1 MSMLNYIDNLCQ
13 KAKKASQTILSE
25 EKINACLEK
34 IAYNIGMKKNQ
45 IIEENLK
52 DIQSSNLS
60 KALTDRLTLN
70 EKRIDSII
78 ESLHTIIN
86 LKSPVGEIIKGWKL
100 KNDLEIEKVR
110 VPIGTIAIIY
120 EARPNVTVDAFA
132 LCFKSSNSCV
142 LRGGKEAF
150 NTNKYLSSLI
160 RQTLESF
167 NINPDFLTFID
178 KTERQAIEHLIKMD
192 KYIDLLIPRGG
203 ESLITFISKNATVPV
218 IQHYKGLCHLYID
231 ESANIDMALNIA
243 YNAKVQRPSVCN
255 AIETLLVH
263 KNIASEFLP
272 ALAKKFENIVELRG
286 CENTLKI
293 LPNIKQ
299 ATQEDWQTEYLDYIL
314 SIKIVDSTDQAIEH
328 INEYGSK
335 HSEAIVT
342 QNYTNAEDFLNKVD
356 AACVYV
362 NASTRFSDGG
372 EFGFGAEIGISTS
385 KLHARG
391 PMALE
396 ELTTYKYKIRGNGQI
411 RS

>member
-1 MSMLNYIDNLCQ
+1 MFNYIENLCK
-13 KAKKASQTILSE
+13 KAKKASQICLSE

-34 IAYNIGMKKNQ
+34 IAHNISTNKNH
-45 IIEENLK
+45 IMDENSK
-52 DIQSSNLS
+52 DIQSSNIS

-100 KNDLEIEKVR
+100 KNDIEIEKVR

-255 AIETLLVH
+255 AIETLLVQ

>member
-1 MSMLNYIDNLCQ
+1 MLDYIENLCK
-13 KAKKASQTILSE
+13 KAKKASQIQLSE
-25 EKINACLEK
+25 KNINAVLEK
-34 IAYNIGMKKNQ
+34 IADNIKKNKNQ
-45 IIEENLK
+45 IISENRK
-52 DIQSSNLS
+52 DIEVSNLS
-60 KALTDRLTLN
+60 KALVDRLTLN
-70 EKRIDSII
+70 EKRIDSIV
-78 ESLHTIIN
+78 ESLNTIKN
-86 LKSPVGEIIKGWKL
+86 LKSPVGEVIKGWKL

-110 VPIGTIAIIY
+110 VPIGTIGIIY

-132 LCFKSSNSCV
+132 LCFKSSNACV

-150 NTNKYLSSLI
+150 NTNKYFSTLI
-160 RQTLESF
+160 RDTLESF
-167 NINPDFLTFID
+167 DINPDFLTFID
-178 KTERQAIEHLIKMD
+178 KTDRQAIDYLIKMD
-192 KYIDLLIPRGG
+192 QYIDLLIPRGG
-203 ESLITFISKNATVPV
+203 ESLITHISKNATVPV

-231 ESANIDMALNIA
+231 ESADIDMALEIA
-243 YNAKVQRPSVCN
+243 NNAKVQRPSVCN

-263 KNIASEFLP
+263 KNIAKTYLP
-272 ALAKKFENIVELRG
+272 LLTKKFENIVELRG
-286 CENTLKI
+286 CEETLKI
-293 LPNIKQ
+293 LPNIKK

-314 SIKIVDSTDQAIEH
+314 SVKIVNNIEEAIEH
-328 INEYGSK
+328 INQYGSK

-396 ELTTYKYKIRGNGQI
+396 ELTTYKYKIRGNGQV
-411 RS
+411 RQ

>member
-1 MSMLNYIDNLCQ
+1 MLDYIEALCQ
-13 KAKKASQTILSE
+13 KAKKASQIPISE
-25 EKINACLEK
+25 ATINAILEK
-34 IAYNIGMKKNQ
+34 MAINIQNNKDK

-52 DIQSSNLS
+52 DISSSNLS

-70 EKRIDSII
+70 EARINSMI
-78 ESLHTIIN
+78 ESIKTIIN
-86 LKSPVGEIIKGWKL
+86 LKSPVGETIKGWRL
-100 KNDLEIEKVR
+100 KNGLDIEKVR
-110 VPIGTIAIIY
+110 VPIGVIAIIY

-132 LCFKSSNSCV
+132 LCFKSSNACI

-160 RQTLESF
+160 RDALNSY
-167 NINPDFLTFID
+167 NVNPDFLTFVD
-178 KTERQAIEHLIKMD
+178 KTEREAINYLIKMD

-203 ESLITFISKNATVPV
+203 ESLITHISKNATVPV
-218 IQHYKGLCHLYID
+218 IQHYKGLCHLYVD
-231 ESANIDMALNIA
+231 ESADIDMALDIA

-263 KNIASEFLP
+263 KNIAAKYLP
-272 ALAKKFENIVELRG
+272 KLFEKLENIVELRG
-286 CENTLKI
+286 CEETLKI
-293 LPNIKQ
+293 LPHIKK
-299 ATQEDWQTEYLDYIL
+299 ATHQDWETEYLDYIL
-314 SIKIVDSTDQAIEH
+314 SIKIVNDTKEAIEH
-328 INEYGSK
+328 INQYGSK

-342 QNYTNAEDFLNKVD
+342 QNYSNAEMFLNLVD

-396 ELTTYKYKIRGNGQI
+396 ELTTYKYKIRGSGQI
-411 RS
+411 RQ

>member
-1 MSMLNYIDNLCQ
+1 MFDYIENLCK
-13 KAKKASQTILSE
+13 KAKEASKTQLSE
-25 EKINACLEK
+25 QTINACLEK
-34 IAYNIGMKKNQ
+34 IAHNIKTNKDR

-52 DIQSSNLS
+52 DIKASNLS

-70 EKRIDSII
+70 EKRIDSIV
-78 ESLHTIIN
+78 ESLYTIIN
-86 LKSPVGEIIKGWKL
+86 LKSPVGEIVKGWRL
-100 KNDLEIEKVR
+100 KNGLEIEKVR

-132 LCFKSSNSCV
+132 LCFKSSNACV

-150 NTNKYLSSLI
+150 NTNKYLSFLI
-160 RQTLESF
+160 KQTLESF
-167 NINPDFLTFID
+167 NINSDFLTFID
-178 KTERQAIEHLIKMD
+178 KIEREAIESLVKMD

-203 ESLITFISKNATVPV
+203 ESLITYISKNATVPV
-218 IQHYKGLCHLYID
+218 IQHYKGLCHLYVD
-231 ESANIDMALNIA
+231 ESADIEMALNIA

-263 KNIASEFLP
+263 KNIADKFLP
-272 ALAKKFENIVELRG
+272 LLAKKFENIVELRG
-286 CENTLKI
+286 CSETLKI
-293 LPNIKQ
+293 LPFIKT
-299 ATQEDWQTEYLDYIL
+299 ATQEDWGTEYLDYIL
-314 SIKIVDSTDQAIEH
+314 SIKVVNSLDQAISH

-362 NASTRFSDGG
+362 NASTRFTDGS

-396 ELTTYKYKIRGNGQI
+396 ELTTYKYKIRGNGQV
-411 RS
+411 RL

>member
-1 MSMLNYIDNLCQ
+1 
-13 KAKKASQTILSE
+13 
-25 EKINACLEK
+25 
-34 IAYNIGMKKNQ
+34 
-45 IIEENLK
+45 
-52 DIQSSNLS
+52 
-60 KALTDRLTLN
+60 
-70 EKRIDSII
+70 
-78 ESLHTIIN
+78 
-86 LKSPVGEIIKGWKL
+86 
-100 KNDLEIEKVR
+100 
-110 VPIGTIAIIY
+110 
-120 EARPNVTVDAFA
+120 FA
-132 LCFKSSNSCV
+132 LCFKSSTACV

-150 NTNKYLSSLI
+150 NTNNYLSTLI
-160 RQTLESF
+160 RDALESC

-178 KTERQAIEHLIKMD
+178 KTDREAINHLIKMD

-203 ESLITFISKNATVPV
+203 ESLITHISKNATVPV

-231 ESANIDMALNIA
+231 ENANIDMALEIA
-243 YNAKVQRPSVCN
+243 HNAKVQRPSVCN

-263 KNIASEFLP
+263 KNIAKTYLTL
-272 ALAKKFENIVELRG
+272 LAKKFENIVELRG
-286 CENTLKI
+286 CEETLKI
-293 LPNIKQ
+293 LPNVKK

-314 SIKIVDSTDQAIEH
+314 SVKIVNNIDEAIEH
-328 INEYGSK
+328 INQYGSK

-396 ELTTYKYKIRGNGQI
+396 ELTTYKYKIRGNGQV
-411 RS
+411 RQ

>member
-1 MSMLNYIDNLCQ
+1 MLNYIENLCQ

-231 ESANIDMALNIA
+231 DSASIDMALNIA

>member
-1 MSMLNYIDNLCQ
+1 MLDYIENLCK
-13 KAKKASQTILSE
+13 KAKKASQIQLSE
-25 EKINACLEK
+25 KDINAVLEK
-34 IAYNIGMKKNQ
+34 IANNIEKNKSQ
-45 IIEENLK
+45 IISENRK
-52 DIQSSNLS
+52 DIESSNLS
-60 KALTDRLTLN
+60 KALVDRLTLN
-70 EKRIDSII
+70 EKRIDAIV
-78 ESLHTIIN
+78 ESLNTIKS
-86 LKSPVGEIIKGWKL
+86 LKSPVGEVIKGWKL
-100 KNDLEIEKVR
+100 KNNLHIEKVR
-110 VPIGTIAIIY
+110 VPIGTIGIIY

-132 LCFKSSNSCV
+132 LCFKTSNACV

-150 NTNKYLSSLI
+150 NTNKYLSTLI
-160 RQTLESF
+160 RDTLESC
-167 NINPDFLTFID
+167 NINPNFLTFID
-178 KTERQAIEHLIKMD
+178 KTDREAINHLIKMD

-203 ESLITFISKNATVPV
+203 ESLITHISKNATVPV

-231 ESANIDMALNIA
+231 ESANIDMALEIA
-243 YNAKVQRPSVCN
+243 HNAKVQRPSVCN

-263 KNIASEFLP
+263 KNIAKTYLTL
-272 ALAKKFENIVELRG
+272 LAKKFENIVELRG
-286 CENTLKI
+286 CDETLKI
-293 LPNIKQ
+293 LPNIKK

-314 SIKIVDSTDQAIEH
+314 SVKIVNNIDEAIEH
-328 INEYGSK
+328 INQYGSK

-396 ELTTYKYKIRGNGQI
+396 ELTTYKYKIRGNGQV
-411 RS
+411 RQ

>member
-1 MSMLNYIDNLCQ
+1 MLNYIENLCK

-132 LCFKSSNSCV
+132 LCFKSSNACV

-150 NTNKYLSSLI
+150 NTNKYLSNLI
-160 RQTLESF
+160 RDTLTSC

-178 KTERQAIEHLIKMD
+178 KTERQAIDYLIKMD

-203 ESLITFISKNATVPV
+203 ESLITHISKNATVPV

>member
-1 MSMLNYIDNLCQ
+1 MLDYIEALCQ
-13 KAKKASQTILSE
+13 KAKKASQIPVSE
-25 EKINACLEK
+25 KTINAVLEK
-34 IAYNIGMKKNQ
+34 IADNIKNNKDK
-45 IIEENLK
+45 IIEENQK
-52 DIQSSNLS
+52 DIKSSNLS

-70 EKRIDSII
+70 EKRIESMI
-78 ESLHTIIN
+78 ESIKTIIS
-86 LKSPVGEIIKGWKL
+86 LKSPVGEVIKGWRL
-100 KNDLEIEKVR
+100 KNGLEIEKIR
-110 VPIGTIAIIY
+110 VPIGVIAIIY

-132 LCFKSSNSCV
+132 LCFKSSNACI

-160 RQTLESF
+160 RDALNSY
-167 NINPDFLTFID
+167 NVNPDFLTFID
-178 KTERQAIEHLIKMD
+178 RAERQAIDYLIKMD

-203 ESLITFISKNATVPV
+203 ESLITHISKNATVPV
-218 IQHYKGLCHLYID
+218 IQHYKGLCHLYVD
-231 ESANIDMALNIA
+231 ESANIDMALDIA

-263 KNIASEFLP
+263 KQIAIKFLP
-272 ALAKKFENIVELRG
+272 KLFEKLGNIVELRG
-286 CENTLKI
+286 CIETLKI
-293 LPNIKQ
+293 LPHIKK
-299 ATQEDWQTEYLDYIL
+299 ATQQDWETEYLDYIL
-314 SIKIVDSTDQAIEH
+314 SIKIVNDTNEAIDH
-328 INEYGSK
+328 INQYGSK
-335 HSEAIVT
+335 HSEAIIT
-342 QNYTNAEDFLNKVD
+342 QNYSNAEMFLNLVD

-411 RS
+411 RQ

>member
-1 MSMLNYIDNLCQ
+1 MLNYIENLCQ

-110 VPIGTIAIIY
+110 VPIGTIAIVY

-342 QNYTNAEDFLNKVD
+342 QNYTNAKDFLNKVD

>member
-1 MSMLNYIDNLCQ
+1 MLDYIENLCK
-13 KAKKASQTILSE
+13 KAKKASQIQLSE
-25 EKINACLEK
+25 KNINAVLDK
-34 IAYNIGMKKNQ
+34 IADNIEKNKNQ
-45 IIEENLK
+45 IISENRK
-52 DIQSSNLS
+52 DIEVSNLS
-60 KALTDRLTLN
+60 KALVDRLTLN
-70 EKRIDSII
+70 EKRIDSIV
-78 ESLHTIIN
+78 ESLNTIKN
-86 LKSPVGEIIKGWKL
+86 LKSPIGEVIKGWKL

-110 VPIGTIAIIY
+110 VPIGTIGIIY

-132 LCFKSSNSCV
+132 LCFKSSNACI

-150 NTNKYLSSLI
+150 NTNKYFSTLI
-160 RQTLESF
+160 RDTLESF
-167 NINPDFLTFID
+167 DINPDFLTFID
-178 KTERQAIEHLIKMD
+178 KTDRQAIDYLIKMD
-192 KYIDLLIPRGG
+192 QYIDLLIPRGG
-203 ESLITFISKNATVPV
+203 ESLITHISKNATVPV

-231 ESANIDMALNIA
+231 ESADIDMALEIA
-243 YNAKVQRPSVCN
+243 NNAKVQRPSVCN

-263 KNIASEFLP
+263 KNIAKTYLP
-272 ALAKKFENIVELRG
+272 LLAKKFENIVELKG
-286 CENTLKI
+286 CEETLKI
-293 LPNIKQ
+293 LPNIKK

-314 SIKIVDSTDQAIEH
+314 SVKIVNNIEEAIEH
-328 INEYGSK
+328 INQYGSK

-396 ELTTYKYKIRGNGQI
+396 ELTTYKYKIRGNGQV
-411 RS
+411 RQ

>member
-1 MSMLNYIDNLCQ
+1 MLDYIEALCH
-13 KAKKASQTILSE
+13 KAKKASQIPISE
-25 EKINACLEK
+25 ATINAILEK
-34 IAYNIGMKKNQ
+34 TAINIQNNKDK

-52 DIQSSNLS
+52 DIRSSNLS

-70 EKRIDSII
+70 EARINSMI
-78 ESLHTIIN
+78 ESIKTIIN
-86 LKSPVGEIIKGWKL
+86 LKSPVGETIKGWRL
-100 KNDLEIEKVR
+100 KNGLDIEKVR
-110 VPIGTIAIIY
+110 VPIGVIAIIY

-132 LCFKSSNSCV
+132 LCFKSSNACI

-160 RQTLESF
+160 RDALNSY
-167 NINPDFLTFID
+167 NVNPDFLTFVD
-178 KTERQAIEHLIKMD
+178 KTEREAINYLIKMD

-203 ESLITFISKNATVPV
+203 ESLITHISKNATVPV
-218 IQHYKGLCHLYID
+218 IQHYKGLCHLYVD
-231 ESANIDMALNIA
+231 ESADIDMALDIA

-263 KNIASEFLP
+263 KNIAAKYLP
-272 ALAKKFENIVELRG
+272 KLFEKLENIVELRG
-286 CENTLKI
+286 CEETLKI
-293 LPNIKQ
+293 LPHIKK
-299 ATQEDWQTEYLDYIL
+299 ATQQDWETEYLDYVL
-314 SIKIVDSTDQAIEH
+314 SIKIVNDTKEAIEH
-328 INEYGSK
+328 INQYGSK

-342 QNYTNAEDFLNKVD
+342 QNYSNAEMFLDLVD

-396 ELTTYKYKIRGNGQI
+396 ELTTYKYKIRGSGQI
-411 RS
+411 RQ

>member
-1 MSMLNYIDNLCQ
+1 MLNYIDNLCQ

>member
-1 MSMLNYIDNLCQ
+1 MLNYIENLCQ

-231 ESANIDMALNIA
+231 DSASIDMALNIA

-263 KNIASEFLP
+263 KNIAGKFLP
-272 ALAKKFENIVELRG
+272 LLAKKFENIVELRG

>member
-1 MSMLNYIDNLCQ
+1 MLDYIEALCQ
-13 KAKKASQTILSE
+13 KAKKASQMPLNEAT
-25 EKINACLEK
+25 INAILEK
-34 IAYNIGMKKNQ
+34 IAINIQNNKDK

-52 DIQSSNLS
+52 DIHSSNLS

-70 EKRIDSII
+70 EARINSMI
-78 ESLHTIIN
+78 ESIKTIIN
-86 LKSPVGEIIKGWKL
+86 LKSPVGEVVKGWRL
-100 KNDLEIEKVR
+100 KNGLDIEKVR
-110 VPIGTIAIIY
+110 VPIGVIAIIY

-132 LCFKSSNSCV
+132 LCFKSSNACI

-160 RQTLESF
+160 RDALYSY
-167 NINPDFLTFID
+167 NVNPDFLTFVD
-178 KTERQAIEHLIKMD
+178 KTEREAINYLIKMD

-203 ESLITFISKNATVPV
+203 ESLITHISKNATVPV
-218 IQHYKGLCHLYID
+218 IQHYKGLCHLYVD
-231 ESANIDMALNIA
+231 ESADIDMALDIA

-263 KNIASEFLP
+263 KNIAAKYLPKLSEKL
-272 ALAKKFENIVELRG
+272 ENIVELRG
-286 CENTLKI
+286 CEETLKI
-293 LPNIKQ
+293 LPHIKK
-299 ATQEDWQTEYLDYIL
+299 ATQQDWEIEYLDYIL
-314 SIKIVDSTDQAIEH
+314 SIKIVNDTKEAIEH
-328 INEYGSK
+328 INQYGSQ

-342 QNYTNAEDFLNKVD
+342 QNYSNAEMFLNLVD

-396 ELTTYKYKIRGNGQI
+396 ELTTYKYKIRGSGQI
-411 RS
+411 RQ

>member
-1 MSMLNYIDNLCQ
+1 MLNYIENLCQ

>member
-1 MSMLNYIDNLCQ
+1 MLNYIENLCQ

-263 KNIASEFLP
+263 KNIASKFLP
-272 ALAKKFENIVELRG
+272 LLAKKFENIVELRG

>member
-1 MSMLNYIDNLCQ
+1 MLDYIENLCK
-13 KAKKASQTILSE
+13 KAKKASQTQLSE
-25 EKINACLEK
+25 KNINAVLEAVAEKI
-34 IAYNIGMKKNQ
+34 KNNKDQ
-45 IIEENLK
+45 IIKENRK
-52 DIQSSNLS
+52 DIETSNLS
-60 KALTDRLTLN
+60 KALIDRLTLN
-70 EKRIDSII
+70 EKRIDSMI
-78 ESLHTIIN
+78 ESLNTIRN

-110 VPIGTIAIIY
+110 VPIGTIGIIY

-132 LCFKSSNSCV
+132 LCFKSSNACV

-150 NTNKYLSSLI
+150 NTNKYLSKLI
-160 RQTLESF
+160 RDVLESF

-178 KTERQAIEHLIKMD
+178 KTDREAINHLIKMD

-203 ESLITFISKNATVPV
+203 ESLITHISQNATVPV

-231 ESANIDMALNIA
+231 ESASLDMALEITN
-243 YNAKVQRPSVCN
+243 NAKVQRPSVCN

-263 KNIASEFLP
+263 KNIAKHFLP
-272 ALAKKFENIVELRG
+272 LLDKKFENIVELRG
-286 CENTLKI
+286 CEETLKI
-293 LPNIKQ
+293 LPHIKK
-299 ATQEDWQTEYLDYIL
+299 ATEEDWQTEYLDYIL
-314 SIKIVDSTDQAIEH
+314 SVKIVNSTEEAIEH
-328 INEYGSK
+328 INHYGSK

-342 QNYTNAEDFLNKVD
+342 QNYSNAEDFLNKVD

-411 RS
+411 RQ

>member
-1 MSMLNYIDNLCQ
+1 MLNYIENLCQ

-132 LCFKSSNSCV
+132 LCFKSSNACV

-150 NTNKYLSSLI
+150 NTNKYLSNLI
-160 RQTLESF
+160 RDTLTSC

-178 KTERQAIEHLIKMD
+178 KTERQAIDYLIKMD

-203 ESLITFISKNATVPV
+203 ESLITHISKNATVPV
-218 IQHYKGLCHLYID
+218 IQHY
-231 ESANIDMALNIA
+231 
-243 YNAKVQRPSVCN
+243 
-255 AIETLLVH
+255 
-263 KNIASEFLP
+263 
-272 ALAKKFENIVELRG
+272 
-286 CENTLKI
+286 
-293 LPNIKQ
+293 
-299 ATQEDWQTEYLDYIL
+299 
-314 SIKIVDSTDQAIEH
+314 
-328 INEYGSK
+328 
-335 HSEAIVT
+335 
-342 QNYTNAEDFLNKVD
+342 
-356 AACVYV
+356 
-362 NASTRFSDGG
+362 
-372 EFGFGAEIGISTS
+372 
-385 KLHARG
+385 
-391 PMALE
+391 
-396 ELTTYKYKIRGNGQI
+396 
-411 RS
+411 

>member
-1 MSMLNYIDNLCQ
+1 
-13 KAKKASQTILSE
+13 
-25 EKINACLEK
+25 
-34 IAYNIGMKKNQ
+34 
-45 IIEENLK
+45 
-52 DIQSSNLS
+52 
-60 KALTDRLTLN
+60 
-70 EKRIDSII
+70 
-78 ESLHTIIN
+78 
-86 LKSPVGEIIKGWKL
+86 
-100 KNDLEIEKVR
+100 
-110 VPIGTIAIIY
+110 
-120 EARPNVTVDAFA
+120 TVDAFA

-231 ESANIDMALNIA
+231 DSASIDMALNIA